1 MDAGSIAQAA
11 AQAAPLLLAAL
22 AAPALQAAVP
32 RLSGAITARKDRNL
46 AEWWEE
52 SRQDYVKFKAE
63 NGREPESGK
72 VGKDEAGAALWRD
85 DVRRMAA
92 LGNLDRGRAEAAVAA
107 GVLAET
113 ALESACANP
122 VEKKAC
128 TCGLPMAAMAAAAF
142 ALVLAFSPLAGE
154 RPGPAPAAVLG
165 AGIVLA
171 ACAAWSCDEA
181 RLIIPWECSAAL
193 LACGAGYQYAIGGAE
208 ALASACAM
216 AAITWAAFAL
226 TCKADKALH
235 GRTSVG
241 AGDVRFAPA
250 AMMACGPAG
259 AVVGLAAAAAA
270 LAATQAADK
279 RARPDAGPAL
289 KRMLPMGP
297 TLSCWA
303 IAGTAAAP
311 LLQAAL

>member
-1 MDAGSIAQAA
+1 M
-11 AQAAPLLLAAL
+11 
-22 AAPALQAAVP
+22 
-32 RLSGAITARKDRNL
+32 
-46 AEWWEE
+46 
-52 SRQDYVKFKAE
+52 
-63 NGREPESGK
+63 
-72 VGKDEAGAALWRD
+72 WRD

-128 TCGLPMAAMAAAAF
+128 TCGLPMAALAAAAF